1 MERNNLDELL
11 RVLEL
16 IRAEKYPDIPAEVI
30 REIVNAQYDNQ
41 AENDRRHRRLQT
53 TQIVMQF
60 LNSAASKER
69 R

>member
-16 IRAEKYPDIPAEVI
+16 IRAEKYPDIPAQVI
-30 REIVNAQYDNQ
+30 RDIVNAQYDNQ
-41 AENDRRHRRLQT
+41 SENDRRHGRQKT

-60 LNSAASKER
+60 LNNAAAKER

>member
-11 RVLEL
+11 RVLES

-41 AENDRRHRRLQT
+41 AENDRRHGRLQT

>member
-41 AENDRRHRRLQT
+41 AENDLRHGRLQT